1 LLRKQPEHFGEY
13 YVAEHLTEEQQ
24 VEAIKT
30 WWKENG
36 IAVVAGL
43 IIGFGAL
50 FGWRYY
56 NDYRDAQSSEAS
68 VLYEG
73 MQQKLKLGQADE
85 ASLQAGK
92 IIDDYP
98 RTPYAAM
105 AALAAAKQAADANNM
120 EEARKQL
127 QWVLDNSRQPQ
138 FLHSARLQLAAIM
151 LNATEYDAALSLL
164 AAVKPG
170 GYAAAYAE
178 MKGDILLAMGKGKVA
193 HEAYD
198 KALQAEGLGAQQRQI
213 VQMKFDDT
221 MPNMS
226 GSNAGVEK

>member
-1 LLRKQPEHFGEY
+1 
-13 YVAEHLTEEQQ
+13 VAEHLTEEQQ

-36 IAVVAGL
+36 VAVVAGL

-56 NDYRDAQSSEAS
+56 NDYRDAQAGTASS
-68 VLYEG
+68 LYESV
-73 MQQKLKLGQADE
+73 QQKIKLGQADD
-85 ASLQAGK
+85 ARLQAEK
-92 IIDDYP
+92 IVAEYP

-105 AALAAAKQAADANNM
+105 AALTAAKQAAASNNM
-120 EEARKQL
+120 DEARKQL

-138 FLHSARLQLAAIM
+138 FLHGARLQMAAIM
-151 LNATEYDAALSLL
+151 LNGAEYDAALSLL
-164 AAVKPG
+164 ASAKPG
-170 GYAAAYAE
+170 GYAAAYDE
-178 MKGDILLAMGKGKVA
+178 MKGDILLARGDSKAA

-198 KALQAEGLGAQQRQI
+198 KALQAEGLGAQQRRV
-213 VQMKFDDT
+213 VQAKFDDT